1 MIGKTLISGTLV
13 LIIVICITQALIP
26 IPTYAA
32 TMVPLCHNKEK
43 PPKHDPPKPDPPPKR
58 DPNPPKEDRT
68 IQKLTTVASCNCTTS
83 VVTSTTNIT
92 TVSTTVYTT
101 TLP

>member
-1 MIGKTLISGTLV
+1 MIGKTVISITLV
-13 LIIVICITQALIP
+13 LVIVICITQALIP
-26 IPTYAA
+26 TYAA
-32 TMVPLCHNKEK
+32 TIVPLCHSKEK
-43 PPKHDPPKPDPPPKR
+43 PPKHDPPPKPDPPPKR

-68 IQKLTTVASCNCTTS
+68 IQKLTTLAPCNCTTS
-83 VVTSTTNIT
+83 VVTRTTNIT